1 MTGDGLAHVAAETA
15 DEVCARFA
23 LEAEANALPR
33 AEMSPRHFLSRLIE
47 ERQFVD
53 AARFLAHALPKR
65 EAVWWACLCARKVAG
80 PDSPAAHAAAIEG
93 AELWATD
100 PTEANR
106 RAAMP
111 LAETT
116 GMGTPAGCAAA
127 AAFWSGGSLA
137 TPELPAVPP
146 PDHLT
151 AHGVASA
158 VMLAAVNNEPEKA
171 HEKFRAFFELGLGVA
186 EGRLRW
192 SAQPSPASR
201 KAAEPAAPGQPAAP
215 STRRPAINWD

>member
-1 MTGDGLAHVAAETA
+1 MGT
-15 DEVCARFA
+15 
-23 LEAEANALPR
+23 EANALLR
-33 AEMSPRHFLSRLIE
+33 VEMSPRQFLARLIE

-53 AARFLAHALPKR
+53 AARFLANALPKR
-65 EAVWWACLCARKVAG
+65 EAVWWSCLCARKIAG
-80 PDSPAAHAAAIEG
+80 PNPSASHQAAIEG
-93 AELWATD
+93 AELWASD

-111 LAETT
+111 LAETA
-116 GMGTPAGCAAA
+116 GLGTPAGCAAA

-137 TPELPAVPP
+137 PPELPAVPP
-146 PDHLT
+146 ADHLT

-158 VMLAAVNNEPEKA
+158 VMLAAVNSEPEKA
-171 HEKFRAFFELGLGVA
+171 PEKYDAFFELGLGVA

-192 SAQPSPASR
+192 AAQPAPASR
-201 KAAEPAAPGQPAAP
+201 KAAEPVAPAQTAAP